1 MDKCLESPIFF
12 FKLFLKNADTL
23 NDSLETEC

>member
-1 MDKCLESPIFF
+1 MDKCLESSIFF

-23 NDSLETEC
+23 NDSVETEC